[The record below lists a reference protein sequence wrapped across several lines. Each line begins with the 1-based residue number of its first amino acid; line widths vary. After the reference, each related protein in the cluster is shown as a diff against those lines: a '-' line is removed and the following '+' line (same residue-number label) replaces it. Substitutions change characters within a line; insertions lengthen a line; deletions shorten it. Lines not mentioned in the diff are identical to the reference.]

1 MTDPDTPV
9 LEARGLERRFR
20 DGRLDVAVLSGVDFV
35 LQPGDQTAII
45 GASGSGKSTLL
56 HLLGGLDRPTA
67 GEVRLLGTNWTRMSE
82 ARRGQLRNQHLGFV
96 YQFHHLLPEL
106 TAAENVAL
114 PLLIRRMTGRKA
126 REEAQHWLDQVDLGH
141 RLNHKP
147 AELSGGERQRVAIA
161 RALVTRP
168 SAILADEP
176 TGNLDQERAAQVFEL
191 LRAMNRSTGTALALV
206 THDISLARELDRSV
220 QLVKGHLQQS
230 SLEAVSRVPES

>member
-1 MTDPDTPV
+1 MTDRETPV
-9 LEARGLERRFR
+9 LEALGVERRFR
-20 DGRLDVAVLSGVDFV
+20 DGKLDVAVLDGVDFA

-67 GEVRLLGTNWTRMSE
+67 GEVRLLGTDWTRMSE
-82 ARRGQLRNQHLGFV
+82 ARRGHLRNRHLGFV

-114 PLLIRRMTGRKA
+114 PLLIRRMSNRKA
-126 REEAQHWLDQVDLGH
+126 REEARHWLQQVDLGH
-141 RLNHKP
+141 RLEHKP
-147 AELSGGERQRVAIA
+147 SELSGGERQRVAIA

-206 THDISLARELDRSV
+206 THDITLARELDRSV
-220 QLVKGHLQQS
+220 QLVKGHLEP
-230 SLEAVSRVPES
+230 EAVDG

>member
-1 MTDPDTPV
+1 MTDSLTPV

-20 DGRLDVAVLSGVDFV
+20 DGKLDVPVLSGVDFR
-35 LQPGDQTAII
+35 LNPGDQTAII

-56 HLLGGLDRPTA
+56 HLLGGLDRPTH
-67 GEVRLLGTNWTRMSE
+67 GEVLLLGTDWTRMGE
-82 ARRGQLRNQHLGFV
+82 ARRGHLRNRHLGFV

-114 PLLIRRMTGRKA
+114 PLFIRGVSTANARK
-126 REEAQHWLDQVDLGH
+126 EAQHWLLQVDLGH
-141 RLNHKP
+141 RMDHKP
-147 AELSGGERQRVAIA
+147 SELSGGERQRVAIA

-176 TGNLDQERAAQVFEL
+176 TGNLDQERALQVFNL

-206 THDISLARELDRSV
+206 THDITLARELDQSV
-220 QLVKGHLQQS
+220 QLVKGHLEDSHFDGQLATQ
-230 SLEAVSRVPES
+230 

>member
-1 MTDPDTPV
+1 MTDRDPHLPV

-20 DGRLDVAVLSGVDFV
+20 DGKLDVTVLGGVDFT
-35 LQPGDQTAII
+35 LDPGDQVAII

-67 GEVRLLGTNWTRMSE
+67 GEVRLLGTAWSGMSE
-82 ARRGQLRNQHLGFV
+82 ARRGRLRNRHLGFV

-106 TAAENVAL
+106 TAAENVAM
-114 PLLIRRMTGRKA
+114 PLFIRRTPAAQA
-126 REEAQHWLDQVDLGH
+126 RREALHWLDQVGLGD
-141 RLNHKP
+141 RTEHKP

-176 TGNLDQERAAQVFEL
+176 TGNLDQERAQHVFAL
-191 LRAMNRSTGTALALV
+191 LREMNRSTGTALALV
-206 THDISLARELDRSV
+206 THDTTLAAQLDRSV
-220 QLVKGHLQQS
+220 ELTRGSLQGPD
-230 SLEAVSRVPES
+230 PEGAG